1 MNILHTTYD
10 LNKRSKEEQESALR
24 QAIKDGV
31 IAAREL
37 GYVHLFP
44 SVIVEI
50 RSAKTPNEIS
60 SILCSCRR
68 AS

>member
-1 MNILHTTYD
+1 MNIQHTTYD
-10 LNKRSKEEQESALR
+10 LSKRSKEEQEGALR
-24 QAIKDGV
+24 QAKKDSV

-37 GYVHLFP
+37 GYVSLFP
-44 SVIVEI
+44 SVIEEI
-50 RSAKTPNEIS
+50 RNAKSLNEIS